1 MELTD
6 FYGLSMNPFAKDA
19 IREEDCFESTDIR
32 MTLNRMNYLK
42 DVRGIGVF
50 TASSGMGKSFCL
62 RCFSHSLN
70 KSLFDMCECQPFF

>member
-19 IREEDCFESTDIR
+19 IHEEDCFESTDIR

-62 RCFSHSLN
+62 RCLAI
-70 KSLFDMCECQPFF
+70 P